1 MGDTL
6 VLEEDKVNAKDTW
19 VKEETEER
27 NIVLEKQPEK
37 ATEEEDSVKDIQI
50 EKLPDVAEEKE
61 KINVQNEE
69 GVVGKK
75 RVEDIQLDDVNNKVS
90 EKKSETKEVE
100 KEQYNRG
107 ESNVKDNDNLY
118 EEIKEYQP
126 QMDTENNRNEEG
138 IRGVK
143 NLLVDAS
150 DTAKEIDTDKTV
162 FELEEEQDDRGE
174 VKVKDNDN
182 LYEEIKE
189 KDPENQSKYPMEMN
203 DEYNRK
209 EKGIAGVK

>member
-1 MGDTL
+1 MGEKDKVKITMKEDTL
-6 VLEEDKVNAKDTW
+6 LLEEDKVNAKDTLL
-19 VKEETEER
+19 KEETEER

-50 EKLPDVAEEKE
+50 EKLPYVTEEKD
-61 KINVQNEE
+61 KINVQNKE

-90 EKKSETKEVE
+90 EKKSETRELE
-100 KEQYNRG
+100 KEQDNRG

-118 EEIKEYQP
+118 EEIKDKDSEKQPEYQS
-126 QMDTENNRNEEG
+126 QRDAEDNKNEEG

-143 NLLVDAS
+143 KLLEDAS
-150 DTAKEIDTDKTV
+150 DTATEIDTDKTV
-162 FELEEEQDDRGE
+162 FELEEEQDDREG

-189 KDPENQSKYPMEMN
+189 
-203 DEYNRK
+203 
-209 EKGIAGVK
+209 